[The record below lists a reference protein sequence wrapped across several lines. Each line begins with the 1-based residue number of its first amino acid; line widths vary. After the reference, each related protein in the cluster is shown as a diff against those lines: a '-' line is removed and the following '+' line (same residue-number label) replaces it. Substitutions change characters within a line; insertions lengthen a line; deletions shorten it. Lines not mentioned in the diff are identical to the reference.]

1 MKKILVAIIAIVL
14 VLALFGCGGDKSAPA
29 EEPEATET
37 VEMETEET
45 EPADTAEETTDGDS
59 STDSGVL
66 SPEFKKTMDDY
77 EAWFDH
83 YCEVMKK
90 YQDNPSDLELMSEV
104 TDLLS
109 EETTMLDQME
119 NMDQSEMNSAEL
131 AYYIEVTARIE
142 KKLLEVANY

>member
-1 MKKILVAIIAIVL
+1 MKKTIAVTIAL
-14 VLALFGCGGDKSAPA
+14 LLMLTLAGCSKDEPSTDDGSNAVDTYEMDN
-29 EEPEATET
+29 EEPESS
-37 VEMETEET
+37 
-45 EPADTAEETTDGDS
+45 DS
-59 STDSGVL
+59 DDDSALL

-90 YQDNPSDLELMSEV
+90 YEENPSDLELLSEM

-109 EETTMLDQME
+109 EETVMLEEME

-142 KKLLEVANY
+142 KKLLEVAY